1 MSPLRLTQMVERE
14 FSLNYAVSIHI
25 KFFVWGAAIKH
36 PVMVAS
42 LAGSNQ
48 MAFRLVQAL
57 Q

>member
-1 MSPLRLTQMVERE
+1 MVERE

-48 MAFRLVQAL
+48 MAFRLVQAM

>member
-1 MSPLRLTQMVERE
+1 MVERE

-48 MAFRLVQAL
+48 MGLSGSSRLCKKPGNSCA
-57 Q
+57 